1 MKDAGPASARRRG
14 AFLLLVLASL
24 LLHGLLADRFSV
36 WREKAVQE
44 AAAPPRLQA
53 VFVRELL
60 PSAPPATPAAPA
72 APAPRR
78 ATARPPT
85 EAASAP
91 EPLPPV
97 ETAASEAQPTA
108 PGEPALPVVAE
119 LPPAAAAS
127 SPDLAAAG
135 AAETTPVAT
144 TPAASAPAFEWP
156 ASTRLSYSLGGYVRG
171 EVHGSARVE
180 WLRDGSRYQVHLDVV
195 VGPSAAP
202 LMQRRMSSD
211 GELTPQGL
219 APRRYDEETQLA
231 FGRPRRVALGFD
243 ADGVTLAS
251 GQRVPGLPAVQD
263 TASQFVQLSYL
274 FGIGAHKLQPGAR
287 IEVPLA
293 LARRVDVWVYDVVG
307 EEELSTPFGRLP
319 TWHLRPQ
326 RQGDASALSIE
337 TWFAPSLQYLPVRI
351 VIRQGP
357 DQYID
362 LMIERLPQQAA
373 SPR

>member
-1 MKDAGPASARRRG
+1 MKGAGPASARRRG
-14 AFLLLVLASL
+14 AFVLLVLASL
-24 LLHGLLADRFSV
+24 LLHGLLADRFSA
-36 WREKAVQE
+36 WREGAVQA

-60 PSAPPATPAAPA
+60 PAAPPATPAAPA
-72 APAPRR
+72 RSPRR
-78 ATARPPT
+78 AAVRPPA

-91 EPLPPV
+91 ELPPPV
-97 ETAASEAQPTA
+97 EAVASDAPSPT
-108 PGEPALPVVAE
+108 PVEPALPTVAE

-127 SPDLAAAG
+127 SPELAAAS
-135 AAETTPVAT
+135 AADTTPAAT
-144 TPAASAPAFEWP
+144 APAASAPAFEWP

-180 WLRDGSRYQVHLDVV
+180 WLREGSRYQVHLDVV

-219 APRRYDEETQLA
+219 VPRRYDEETQLA
-231 FGRPRRVALGFD
+231 FGRPRRVTLGFD
-243 ADGVTLAS
+243 DDGVTLAS
-251 GQRVPGLPAVQD
+251 GQRVPTLPAVQD

-274 FGIGAHKLQPGAR
+274 FGIGAHQLQPGAR
-287 IEVPLA
+287 IELPLA

-307 EEELSTPFGRLP
+307 EEELATPFGALP

-326 RQGDASALSIE
+326 RLGDASALSIE

-357 DQYID
+357 EQYID
-362 LMIERLPQQAA
+362 LMIERLPQQAGPA
-373 SPR
+373 R